1 VIGERGRMEVQ
12 AMERIGGSRSTRA
25 SAGFTLVELLVVM
38 SIIGVLIG
46 LLYPGINAA
55 VRAARVARTQAI
67 IQSLTVGLEAFKGDW
82 GVYPPS
88 NNSGDDKLEGGPTG
102 QGVGY
107 RLMAVALMGLDGKGW
122 GVRAVDQTGA
132 TDWVLPFGGQAR
144 NAYGPYFQQ
153 ESGATGY
160 VRDGFPTYGSGGFI
174 LYYRFDPADSP
185 VSGLFGK
192 YDGNDN
198 PLGNDKFQDG
208 AGFNDDQGHFRL
220 SAMYTAAD
228 GVSRWQRPD
237 YLLISPGPDRL
248 YGHVYFDPTS
258 PDVLRAA
265 TSAEVGQGKA
275 VYDDVTNFQ

>member
-1 VIGERGRMEVQ
+1 
-12 AMERIGGSRSTRA
+12 MERIRNSINSRA

-46 LLYPGINAA
+46 LLYPAVNAA

-88 NNSGDDKLEGGPTG
+88 NNSGDDRLEGGPTG
-102 QGVGY
+102 QGVGS
-107 RLMAVALMGLDGKGW
+107 RLMAVALMGPDGKGW
-122 GVRAVDQTGA
+122 GVRAADQTGA
-132 TDWVLPFGGQAR
+132 TDWKLPFGGTAR

-153 ESGATGY
+153 ESGAVGY
-160 VRDGFPTYGSGGFI
+160 VKDGFPGVTPGFI
-174 LYYRFDPADSP
+174 LYYRFDPAGSSG
-185 VSGLFGK
+185 VSGFFGN
-192 YDGNDN
+192 YDESDN
-198 PLGNDKFQDG
+198 PLGDNNFLERLGFKDKS
-208 AGFNDDQGHFRL
+208 HFRL
-220 SAMYTAAD
+220 SAVYTATDSA
-228 GVSRWQRPD
+228 SRWQRED

-248 YGHVYFDPTS
+248 YGHVYFDPRY

-265 TSAEVGQGKA
+265 TSTELGQGKT

>member
-1 VIGERGRMEVQ
+1 MIGARGRMEVQ
-12 AMERIGGSRSTRA
+12 AMERIRDSIKTRA

-46 LLYPGINAA
+46 LLYPAVNVA

-88 NNSGDDKLEGGPTG
+88 NNDGDDRLEEGPTG
-102 QGVGY
+102 QGKGNQ
-107 RLMAVALMGLDGKGW
+107 LMAVALMGPDGKGW
-122 GVRAVDQTGA
+122 GVRAADQTGA
-132 TDWVLPFGGQAR
+132 TDWLLPFGGKAR

-153 ESGATGY
+153 ESGAMGY

-174 LYYRFDPADSP
+174 LYYRFDPGGSSG
-185 VSGLFGK
+185 VSGLFGN
-192 YDGNDN
+192 YDEKDN
-198 PLGNDKFQDG
+198 PLGEDLFKDG
-208 AGFNDDQGHFRL
+208 GGFYTQGHFRL
-220 SAMYTAAD
+220 SAMYKAAD
-228 GVSRWQRPD
+228 GASRWQRPD

-248 YGHVYFDPTS
+248 YGHVYFDPAN
-258 PDVLRAA
+258 PDLLKAA
-265 TSAEVGQGKA
+265 VQSDVDSGRA

>member
-1 VIGERGRMEVQ
+1 
-12 AMERIGGSRSTRA
+12 MERIRDIINSRA

-46 LLYPGINAA
+46 LLYPAVNAA
-55 VRAARVARTQAI
+55 VTAARVARTQAI
-67 IQSLTVGLEAFKGDW
+67 IQSLTVGLEAFKADW

-88 NNSGDDKLEGGPTG
+88 NNDGASGDKLEGGPTG
-102 QGVGY
+102 QGKGNQ
-107 RLMAVALMGLDGKGW
+107 LMALALMGLDGKGW
-122 GVRAVDQTGA
+122 GVKAADQTGA
-132 TDWVLPFGGQAR
+132 MDWLLPFGGQAR

-153 ESGATGY
+153 ESGAMGY
-160 VRDGFPTYGSGGFI
+160 VKDGFPGVTAGFI
-174 LYYRFDPADSP
+174 LYYRFDPGGNSG

-192 YDGNDN
+192 YEENDN
-198 PLGNDKFQDG
+198 PLGSDKFQDG
-208 AGFNDDQGHFRL
+208 AGFNDAGHFRL

-228 GVSRWQRPD
+228 GASRWQRPD

-248 YGHVYFDPTS
+248 YGHVYFDPTN
-258 PDVLRAA
+258 PDDVPRAA